1 MTEQCGT
8 PAYIA
13 PEILRDRG
21 YEGFGVDIWSSG
33 VVLYAMLYGIVPFR
47 ATHMA
52 ELQKLIMKAEYKL
65 QDCISK
71 DARDMLS
78 GLLEKDPTKRLTVKQ
93 ILGHPW
99 MADAKDSVELF
110 TQAEK
115 NYIKSEYTYV
125 DKSRYNRN
133 TGGTQC
139 GLEYE
144 SDAFVDALLDT
155 EEKPDL
161 KNAET
166 KSIIL
171 APFNSTKSHIET
183 GEEFLEQVREELLDR
198 RVIKFAPRVREIA
211 KQYEVNNNAELDNG
225 VQHDFLEEEAKNK
238 VSIFSTSFT
247 SSYLLNLMMATSII
261 HGVRDAC
268 LSLTRLHRRK
278 RSGQPMS
285 MSLTPLTMAD
295 SPA

>member
-1 MTEQCGT
+1 
-8 PAYIA
+8 
-13 PEILRDRG
+13 
-21 YEGFGVDIWSSG
+21 
-33 VVLYAMLYGIVPFR
+33 
-47 ATHMA
+47 
-52 ELQKLIMKAEYKL
+52 
-65 QDCISK
+65 
-71 DARDMLS
+71 
-78 GLLEKDPTKRLTVKQ
+78 
-93 ILGHPW
+93 

-115 NYIKSEYTYV
+115 NYIRSEYTYA

-155 EEKPDL
+155 EEKTDL

-183 GEEFLEQVREELLDR
+183 GEEFLEQVRDQLLDR

-238 VSIFSTSFT
+238 VSIFSTSF
-247 SSYLLNLMMATSII
+247 
-261 HGVRDAC
+261 
-268 LSLTRLHRRK
+268 
-278 RSGQPMS
+278 
-285 MSLTPLTMAD
+285 
-295 SPA
+295 

>member
-13 PEILRDRG
+13 PEILKDRG

-52 ELQKLIMKAEYKL
+52 ELQKMIIKAEYKL

-71 DARDMLS
+71 EARDILS
-78 GLLEKDPTKRLTVKQ
+78 GLLEKDPAKRLTTLQ
-93 ILGHPW
+93 IMAHPW
-99 MADAKDSVELF
+99 MADAKDTVELF

-115 NYIKSEYTYV
+115 NYIRSEYTYT
-125 DKSRYNRN
+125 DKSRFNRN
-133 TGGTQC
+133 TGTNG
-139 GLEYE
+139 GPEYE
-144 SDAFVDALLDT
+144 SDAFVDAALDT
-155 EEKPDL
+155 DENSIL

-171 APFNSTKSHIET
+171 APFNSTKSNIET
-183 GEEFLEQVREELLDR
+183 GSEFLDLVRDQLEDR
-198 RVIKFAPRVREIA
+198 RIIKFAARVREIA

-238 VSIFSTSFT
+238 VSGDDELDILKFKQDLSKVKLAVKFSEHLKQVVT
-247 SSYLLNLMMATSII
+247 
-261 HGVRDAC
+261 
-268 LSLTRLHRRK
+268 
-278 RSGQPMS
+278 
-285 MSLTPLTMAD
+285 
-295 SPA
+295 